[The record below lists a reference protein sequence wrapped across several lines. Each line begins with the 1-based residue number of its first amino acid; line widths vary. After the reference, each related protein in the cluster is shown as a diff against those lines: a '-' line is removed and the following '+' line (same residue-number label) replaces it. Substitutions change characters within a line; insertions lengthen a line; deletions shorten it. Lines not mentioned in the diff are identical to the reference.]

1 MTVDPSSC
9 PPIEIQDALDRLI
22 ATADVVAS
30 RRAVDADFREDS
42 ILGAVLAAPILAD
55 RDHPP
60 FDRATMDGYA
70 IRAREANLSLTVGGS
85 VAAGTPPPTQ
95 VSQGACVAI
104 ATGAA
109 VPPGLDAVVEHEST
123 DRNNPLTIHLDG
135 VDPNRNIHR
144 KSADARA
151 GDTLLAAGT
160 RVDHI
165 ARGIAVAAGAAIGT
179 GLVKVRPRPRV
190 AIVTTGD
197 EVRPIDDLLNGPED
211 AVRIRNSNGSL
222 LASLLTDRTTFG
234 AVLS

>member
-30 RRAVDADFREDS
+30 RRAVDADFRENS

-70 IRAREANLSLTVGGS
+70 IRAREANLSLTVEGS

-109 VPPGLDAVVEHEST
+109 VPPGRRCRLARVEARGGLEPRVARVLYASLRVPEEAPHADVRGPRLVRGRPTGGDGGAVARHRQRKHLERIGAVLVA
-123 DRNNPLTIHLDG
+123 PLQ
-135 VDPNRNIHR
+135 PQ
-144 KSADARA
+144 A
-151 GDTLLAAGT
+151 GGAEVAGFEAVRGATLLAPIASAARHRRRPT
-160 RVDHI
+160 R
-165 ARGIAVAAGAAIGT
+165 
-179 GLVKVRPRPRV
+179 P
-190 AIVTTGD
+190 
-197 EVRPIDDLLNGPED
+197 
-211 AVRIRNSNGSL
+211 SL
-222 LASLLTDRTTFG
+222 
-234 AVLS
+234 